1 MFMRR
6 LLDSVVV
13 VAVHGVFFLCFF
25 FKQKTAYEMRI
36 SDWSSDVCS
45 SDLFAQG
52 TYAIGP
58 QTNITV
64 GARYTNEKKTSDPN
78 NYFID
83 IGYGLGPLSIGN
95 PNPNP
100 ATIIDTPVAVKF
112 NNVSHMA
119 TIDHRWSSSIMTYA
133 TRSEEHTSELQPI
146 MRISYAVFSLKKKKH
161 NHTTHHTHQYHY
173 MH

>member
-1 MFMRR
+1 
-6 LLDSVVV
+6 
-13 VAVHGVFFLCFF
+13 
-25 FKQKTAYEMRI
+25 MRI

-45 SDLFAQG
+45 SDLAPVRERRAFWLG
-52 TYAIGP
+52 TALIVLSACCFGLITTLSRIAYDSGGTPNTQVFLRFVAFVILIGP

-100 ATIIDTPVAVKF
+100 ATIIDTPKIGRAHV
-112 NNVSHMA
+112 
-119 TIDHRWSSSIMTYA
+119 
-133 TRSEEHTSELQPI
+133 
-146 MRISYAVFSLKKKKH
+146 
-161 NHTTHHTHQYHY
+161 
-173 MH
+173 